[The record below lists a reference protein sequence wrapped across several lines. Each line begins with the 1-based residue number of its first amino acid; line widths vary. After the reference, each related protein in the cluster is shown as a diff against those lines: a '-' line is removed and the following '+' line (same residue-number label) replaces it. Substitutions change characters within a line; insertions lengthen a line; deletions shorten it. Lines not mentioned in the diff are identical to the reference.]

1 MQLKPGTKLQNGK
14 YEITRV
20 LGQGGFGI
28 TYLAEHSLMDR
39 RVCIKEFFVKEYCD
53 RKEETSQV
61 SLGAKG
67 NAELMRRY
75 MAKFIKEAQTVAN
88 LSHGNIVHIY
98 DSFYENNTAYAVM
111 EYIEGCTLAEW
122 VRDHGPVPEE
132 RAVDY
137 MRQIGAALSYAHDHR
152 VMHLDVKPSNIML
165 AEDGKKA
172 ILIDFGMAKHYG
184 ESGEQ
189 TSNTP
194 VGVSHGYAPLEQYK
208 VGGVKGFSPPTDIYA
223 LGATML
229 FALTGERPAHAAELM
244 AQDGLQRVDGDF
256 SPSVKDAILMAMRSK
271 KELRPQR
278 VKDFLTLLDTPEEPD
293 VTILSVE
300 IEPDPV
306 IRPKANDRPMMKSS
320 FIGPAVPH
328 HKTARLPIITIVYL
342 ALALVVGALA
352 IWFIWDIR
360 KEMAQE
366 AWNPSP
372 GWDPGFILST
382 VGALIAEIGILFLLC
397 KWKCGSGLFVSGGL
411 ICLFMMA
418 LALFETWGDRL
429 FAAMVGVVLL
439 LVIVG
444 ITSLVLSIKGKQGLS
459 GWQQQRKGFPK
470 SLKQLFHH

>member
-1 MQLKPGTKLQNGK
+1 MQLTPGTKLQNGK

-88 LSHGNIVHIY
+88 LSHVNIVHIY

-208 VGGVKGFSPPTDIYA
+208 VGGVKGFSPSTDIYA

-229 FALTGERPAHAAELM
+229 FALTGVRPAHAAELM

-271 KELRPQR
+271 KELRP
-278 VKDFLTLLDTPEEPD
+278 
-293 VTILSVE
+293 
-300 IEPDPV
+300 
-306 IRPKANDRPMMKSS
+306 
-320 FIGPAVPH
+320 
-328 HKTARLPIITIVYL
+328 
-342 ALALVVGALA
+342 
-352 IWFIWDIR
+352 
-360 KEMAQE
+360 
-366 AWNPSP
+366 
-372 GWDPGFILST
+372 
-382 VGALIAEIGILFLLC
+382 
-397 KWKCGSGLFVSGGL
+397 
-411 ICLFMMA
+411 
-418 LALFETWGDRL
+418 
-429 FAAMVGVVLL
+429 
-439 LVIVG
+439 
-444 ITSLVLSIKGKQGLS
+444 
-459 GWQQQRKGFPK
+459 
-470 SLKQLFHH
+470 